1 MKKFIVYIIL
11 IVLLTIIAFPAASL
25 ANGFNIQQYC
35 SGRVYGKASSSAVC
49 SSSSRSPSQNPI
61 SLRIADVI
69 NVLIEFA
76 GAIAVIVIIIAG
88 IRYAIAVGD
97 SNKINSAR
105 NSLIYT
111 AVGLVVIVAAKLI
124 IDVVINNLKK

>member
-25 ANGFNIQQYC
+25 ANGFNIRQYC
-35 SGRVYGKASSSAVC
+35 GSASSSAVC
-49 SSSSRSPSQNPI
+49 SNSSRPPSQNPI

>member
-25 ANGFNIQQYC
+25 ANGFNINIKQYC
-35 SGRVYGKASSSAVC
+35 SGSAHSSAVC
-49 SSSSRSPSQNPI
+49 SRLPSQNPI

>member
-35 SGRVYGKASSSAVC
+35 SGSAHSSAVC
-49 SSSSRSPSQNPI
+49 SNSSRPPSQNPI